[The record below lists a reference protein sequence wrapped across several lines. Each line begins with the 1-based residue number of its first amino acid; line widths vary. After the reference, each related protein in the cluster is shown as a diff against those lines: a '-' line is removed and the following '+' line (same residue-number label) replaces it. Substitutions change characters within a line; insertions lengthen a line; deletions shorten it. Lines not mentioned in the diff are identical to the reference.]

1 MPDLS
6 PDFAPPSGERTASP
20 KLSAGISLVLGAL
33 ILAAPLFLPAAP
45 AQAQSHKSVQIAD
58 GFDYPVGKP
67 DAAGYYLRRGFYPN
81 AHMGEDWNGKGGG
94 NTDYGDPVYAIGHG
108 VCVYSQNYGSSWG
121 NIVIVRHAYREKNGR
136 VYFID
141 SFYSHLAKRT
151 VSVGSTVSR
160 GQTVGTIGTAGGIYV
175 AHLHFEI
182 RKNLTIGPW
191 QSSHSKTY
199 TNYHSPRHFISANRN
214 LRRESR
220 RFSIPMAAFSK
231 TPTGTN
237 NVASAGRVEIP
248 VRGASGR
255 VRPQVPAP
263 VQGVI
268 EKQGG
273 EQEKDRRGWWQRFK
287 SRIGF
292 GKD

>member
-1 MPDLS
+1 LL
-6 PDFAPPSGERTASP
+6 ALLHRSG
-20 KLSAGISLVLGAL
+20 GVSLALGGL
-33 ILAAPLFLPAAP
+33 ILAVHLFVPATP
-45 AQAQSHKSVQIAD
+45 ARAQSYKSVPMAD

-67 DAAGYYLRRGFYPN
+67 NADGYYLRRGFYPN
-81 AHMGEDWNGKGGG
+81 AHMGEDWNGNGGG

-108 VCVYSQNYGSSWG
+108 LCVYSQNYGSSWG
-121 NIVIVRHAYREKNGR
+121 NLVVLRHAYREKNGR

-141 SFYSHLAKRT
+141 SFYAHLAKRS

-160 GQTVGTIGTAGGIYV
+160 GQVVGTIGTAGGIYV

-182 RKNLTIGPW
+182 RKNLAIGPW
-191 QSSHSKTY
+191 QSSHAKTY
-199 TNYHSPRHFISANRN
+199 ANYHSPRHFIEANRN

-220 RFSIPMAAFSK
+220 RFSVPINTFSK
-231 TPTGTN
+231 TATSPN

-248 VRGASGR
+248 TRGVPDRS
-255 VRPQVPAP
+255 RPQVPPP

-273 EQEKDRRGWWQRFK
+273 NKEQDSRGWWQRFK

-292 GKD
+292 GKDK